1 MSDDTI
7 SARLLGPL
15 GALAN
20 MLTDA
25 RRRSEERAKATHER
39 FNVFTTVLG
48 ATDEVRLHTRFLHCL
63 LNPAGLHDCGP
74 FFLDLFFATLK
85 EMPGVDHEGDAALFE
100 PAVRKKT
107 WEVEKEA
114 SRVEHGKI
122 DLLLETQGFGIAIE
136 NKIYAYE
143 QEDQLVRYARYL
155 SGKYGSAFRVIY
167 LTLDGKKSGTHGGIP
182 YLRISYAE
190 HILEWLEKCL
200 CATYHIIPINQVL
213 LQYREVVRHL
223 TGKTLESAAM
233 KPIYDFIYQ
242 HPDII
247 RFKEQLNIGI
257 VTARQTFLDH
267 LADGI
272 IQNLQNE
279 FQVRLRPN
287 LEQGRFGADPNG
299 ALIIAPRQDS
309 PLRHAP
315 FEIWVEHIAK
325 WNGLMVGIEA
335 NYEKPRLSADDQL
348 LLAQMNRILERD
360 AKARKYHKADP
371 QELWDGTYWPVGWHD
386 LLYTHID
393 ERLAALIETPL
404 HHTVSKECANIRS
417 YIRLLEQ
424 VYVEAKSLPLLPD
437 AGILS

>member
-1 MSDDTI
+1 MSD
-7 SARLLGPL
+7 SALLGPL
-15 GALAN
+15 SAVAN
-20 MLTDA
+20 ILTDA

-48 ATDEVRLHTRFLHCL
+48 ATDEVRLHTRFLYCL

-74 FFLDLFFATLK
+74 LFLDLFFATLK
-85 EMPGVDHEGDAALFE
+85 EMHGVDHDGNAALFE
-100 PAVRKKT
+100 PAAREKA

-114 SRVEHGKI
+114 SRGDHGKI

-155 SGKYGSAFRVIY
+155 SDKYGNAFRVIY
-167 LTLDGKKSGTHGGIP
+167 LTLDGKKSGTHRGIP

-190 HILEWLEKCL
+190 HILQWLEKCL

-233 KPIYDFIYQ
+233 KPIYDFIYH
-242 HPDII
+242 HPEII
-247 RFKEQLNIGI
+247 RFRKEIDIGI
-257 VTARQTFLDH
+257 VTARETFLDH
-267 LADGI
+267 LAVGI
-272 IQNLQNE
+272 IQNLQKE

-287 LEQGRFGADPNG
+287 LVQGRFGADPNG
-299 ALIIAPRQDS
+299 ALIIALRQDS

-335 NYEKPRLSADDQL
+335 KYDKPPLSADDRL
-348 LLAQMNRILERD
+348 LFTQMNLILERD
-360 AKARKYHKADP
+360 AKTRGDHKADP
-371 QELWDGTYWPVGWHD
+371 HELWDGTYWPVGWHD
-386 LLYTHID
+386 LIYTHID
-393 ERLAALIETPL
+393 ERLATLIETPL
-404 HHTVSKECANIRS
+404 HQTVSKECDNIRS

-437 AGILS
+437 AEALP